1 MSKVLSKNQFSHHQQ
16 KDFYVSEISDFSQGC
31 LLACA
36 RLLSLLL
43 CTAHLTSLIFTGVLY
58 IVDLRF
64 DNCSFLPLAFLP
76 DGPVHHLPDG
86 RVIMPSAFDYFKL
99 EKDFSYNGQ
108 V

>member
-1 MSKVLSKNQFSHHQQ
+1 MSQKSATSVKVVF
-16 KDFYVSEISDFSQGC
+16 
-31 LLACA
+31 
-36 RLLSLLL
+36 L
-43 CTAHLTSLIFTGVLY
+43 CSSPVYTVVHSTSLIFTGVLY
-58 IVDLRF
+58 VVDLRF